1 MSALVLG
8 EGTSLESYLLLECT
22 SGTIWKVAETILKID
37 GIKMA
42 HVVTGNYDVIAFAE
56 YQNIDE
62 LTNII
67 QKVQALKGVEKTQT
81 AVAMPKQET

>member
-1 MSALVLG
+1 M
-8 EGTSLESYLLLECT
+8 ESYLLLECT
-22 SGTIWKVAETILKID
+22 SGTIWKVAEAILKIE

-56 YQNIDE
+56 CSNIDE

-67 QKVQALKGVEKTQT
+67 QKVQALNGVEKTQT
-81 AVAMPKQET
+81 AVAMPKQDI

>member
-1 MSALVLG
+1 M
-8 EGTSLESYLLLECT
+8 ESYLLLECT
-22 SGTIWKVAETILKID
+22 SGTIWKVAESILKIE

-67 QKVQALKGVEKTQT
+67 QKVQALNGVEKTQT
-81 AVAMPKQET
+81 AVAMPKQDI